1 MFPFFGLSLP
11 MVGMAAQKP
20 EAEKPDAD
28 IATEDMADD
37 VVIRV
42 KELRKAFSGKSILD
56 GLTVDLPRGQ
66 NLGVMGKSGTGK
78 SVLIKCI
85 VRLIEPDSGLIEVF
99 GKDMDQLN
107 IRQVDEMRLR
117 MGFLFQSGALYD
129 SMSVRENM
137 EFPLRRHKRELSR
150 GELNDAVEEVLES
163 VALSH
168 AIDKMPS
175 ELSGGMRKR
184 AGLARTL
191 ILKPEIMLYDEPT
204 TGLDTA
210 TSHEISELINSV
222 RDQYKVS
229 SIIITHDLP
238 CAKTCADKI
247 MILKDGKN
255 GAYGTYDEL
264 DQSDDPFVRSLF
276 H

>member
-1 MFPFFGLSLP
+1 
-11 MVGMAAQKP
+11 MVGMAAEKSAPIKP
-20 EAEKPDAD
+20 AADTSVQDASDD
-28 IATEDMADD
+28 I
-37 VVIRV
+37 VIRV
-42 KELRKAFSGKSILD
+42 QDLCKAFSGKSILD
-56 GLTVDLPRGQ
+56 GLTVDLPKGQ

-99 GKDMDQLN
+99 GKNMDELSARE
-107 IRQVDEMRLR
+107 IDEMRLR

-137 EFPLRRHKRELSR
+137 EFPLRRHKRDLSR
-150 GELNDAVEEVLES
+150 GEIDDAVEEVLEA

-210 TSHEISELINSV
+210 TSHEISDLINSV

-238 CAKTCADKI
+238 CAKTCADRI

-255 GAYGTYDEL
+255 GAEGTYDEL

>member
-1 MFPFFGLSLP
+1 
-11 MVGMAAQKP
+11 MVGLAAEAAKAEQP
-20 EAEKPDAD
+20 VAGDLSPQEAE
-28 IATEDMADD
+28 D

-42 KELRKAFSGKSILD
+42 RDLCKAFSGKKILD

-99 GKDMDQLN
+99 GKDMDSLN
-107 IRQVDEMRLR
+107 TRQIDEMRLR

-129 SMSVRENM
+129 SMSLRENL
-137 EFPLRRHKRELSR
+137 EFPLRRHKRDMGR
-150 GELNDAVEEVLES
+150 GELNDAVEEVLAS

-210 TSHEISELINSV
+210 TSHEISDLINSV
-222 RDQYKVS
+222 RDEYKVS

-238 CAKTCADKI
+238 CAKTCADRI
-247 MILKDGKN
+247 MILRDGKN
-255 GAYGTYDEL
+255 GAEGTYQEL

>member
-1 MFPFFGLSLP
+1 
-11 MVGMAAQKP
+11 MAA
-20 EAEKPDAD
+20 EAAPRSQTGASAPQGEASDD
-28 IATEDMADD
+28 I
-37 VVIRV
+37 VIRV
-42 KELRKAFSGKSILD
+42 RELSKAFSGKSILD

-99 GKDMDQLN
+99 GKNMDELN
-107 IRQVDEMRLR
+107 DREVDEMRLR

-137 EFPLRRHKRELSR
+137 EFPLRRHKRDLSR
-150 GELNDAVEEVLES
+150 GEINDAVEEVLAS

-210 TSHEISELINSV
+210 TSHEISDLINSV
-222 RDQYKVS
+222 RDEYQVS

-238 CAKTCADKI
+238 CAKTCADQI

-255 GAYGTYDEL
+255 GAQGTYDEL